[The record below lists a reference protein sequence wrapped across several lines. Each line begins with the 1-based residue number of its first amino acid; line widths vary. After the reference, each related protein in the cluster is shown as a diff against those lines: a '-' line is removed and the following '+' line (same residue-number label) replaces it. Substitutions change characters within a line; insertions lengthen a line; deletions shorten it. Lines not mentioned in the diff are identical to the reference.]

1 MNTHLRHY
9 LDSFTLRKEFWTVFL
24 IDLIFFGGIAI
35 IFSRFGQ
42 YLQSTSATLMA
53 GRTPEEIQQLLATAP
68 EQALPFLEQLKSFL
82 LLSFGSIILLVVLA
96 FLLFSLEQAW
106 IWNYLRKK
114 KVTTKTY
121 WRWNVLHVGLLIPL
135 LIYGLGAG
143 ILKLLTSALFRVL
156 ANISPTLYFNHAAV
170 IDSIVLILNNAVS
183 FFLILFFLVVLYLI
197 YYVFTEKYKVL
208 VSIQDAFVLVKI
220 HWSSWWR
227 MILLM
232 VLTAVVLTAILIPLR
247 NWLLIYPLW
256 NSLLNLIIS
265 FLFLG
270 WTRMYVLSTLHHGHQ

>member
-1 MNTHLRHY
+1 MNQYFRQY
-9 LDSFTLRKEFWTVFL
+9 FDSFKLRKEFWTVAL
-24 IDLIFFGGIAI
+24 IDVIFFGSIGLL
-35 IFSRFGQ
+35 FSQFGR
-42 YLQSTSATLMA
+42 YLQNASSTLMA
-53 GRTPEEIQQLLATAP
+53 GRTPEEIQQLLAAAP
-68 EQALPFLEQLKSFL
+68 EQALPFLDQLKSFL
-82 LLSFGSIILLVVLA
+82 LVSLGLIIVLVVLA

-106 IWNYLRKK
+106 IWNYLRTKK
-114 KVTTKTY
+114 LTTKTY
-121 WRWNVLHVGLLIPL
+121 WRWNLLHLGLLIPL

-183 FFLILFFLVVLYLI
+183 FLLILFFLLVLSLI
-197 YYVFTEKYKVL
+197 YYEFTEKYRVFA
-208 VSIQDAFVLVKI
+208 SIQDAFGLIKA

-232 VLTAVVLTAILIPLR
+232 VLTAVVLTALLIPVR
-247 NWLLIYPLW
+247 NWLFIYPMW
-256 NSLLNLIIS
+256 SAIVNLVIS

-270 WTRMYVLSTLHHGHQ
+270 WMRIYLLSTLAHGHH